1 MEKECDLEHW
11 ETRYNHFSHHLV
23 FLLFRPT
30 ILSSPGH
37 TEFIRLRMT
46 ASTHN
51 NRLHTNTYTFTHK
64 LKAQMRST
72 RCVFCVRW
80 QWRWRRRIEL
90 WWASGRERERQKRH
104 GIEANQM
111 VFMQFSWTHKC
122 RHHHLCYNVT
132 HHPFSLHP
140 SFSLGLFAILVNF
153 LSLTHPFSVE
163 FNFLTCVRTNKKQ
176 NKLSG
181 IITRFHL
188 LTAHSIQ
195 FLANP

>member
-90 WWASGRERERQKRH
+90 WWASGRERESDRKGMELKRTKWY
-104 GIEANQM
+104 
-111 VFMQFSWTHKC
+111 SC
-122 RHHHLCYNVT
+122 
-132 HHPFSLHP
+132 
-140 SFSLGLFAILVNF
+140 NF
-153 LSLTHPFSVE
+153 LGHINADTIIFVIMSPTIH
-163 FNFLTCVRTNKKQ
+163 FL
-176 NKLSG
+176 S
-181 IITRFHL
+181 IPRFHSVSL
-188 LTAHSIQ
+188 RFSSIFSRSHIH
-195 FLANP
+195 FLWNSIFWRVFERTKSKISYRE